1 VVVAV
6 QAHSVGLAAREAIA
20 SAEVVAVAMQTAT
33 LQAGQVMAQVAA
45 VQLGIKLALHFLV
58 ALQMAV
64 LL

>member
-1 VVVAV
+1 MVVVV

-20 SAEVVAVAMQTAT
+20 SAEVVAVATQTET
-33 LQAGQVMAQVAA
+33 LQAGQVMAQVVA
-45 VQLGIKLALHFLV
+45 VQLEIKLALHFLV